1 MSFIKWYPNPHE
13 STIKSFTLSLWGITI
28 QDLALRPGAIC
39 LPPIG
44 KNEILFCGHN
54 FSPFFICPFKTLCPN
69 MKTKNVL
76 FYLKKKLWN
85 SFPIRK
91 QQLCLANFIEPQKM
105 VLFFGFFWGIC
116 PRPGLLPVLG
126 PCERYMTPTLDV
138 ALLISSRAGTDPGLS
153 SVIDS

>member
-44 KNEILFCGHN
+44 KNEMLFCGHN

-76 FYLKKKLWN
+76 FYFEKNFETLSQLESNNFVW
-85 SFPIRK
+85 PISLNHK
-91 QQLCLANFIEPQKM
+91 KM
-105 VLFFGFFWGIC
+105 VLLFWFFFGYLPSSGIT
-116 PRPGLLPVLG
+116 
-126 PCERYMTPTLDV
+126 PCV
-138 ALLISSRAGTDPGLS
+138 GT
-153 SVIDS
+153 V